1 MSKSTMKKIFRFNVI
16 FEVSLNVG
24 MKGRRKK
31 SEIKKISLDK
41 PGKEPG
47 KVSDVLCI
55 VDCCYHKIY

>member
-41 PGKEPG
+41 PGK
-47 KVSDVLCI
+47 VSDVLCI